1 MKKDEDEHH
10 SCFLPRR
17 PQSFWPQA
25 ATTATTIVMI
35 TVPGRRAMII
45 MIVTAGITGGQGRFP
60 SRARIT

>member
-1 MKKDEDEHH
+1 MKMNIIPVFAAAASIVLAAGCHHRHHEHDY
-10 SCFLPRR
+10 
-17 PQSFWPQA
+17 
-25 ATTATTIVMI
+25 